1 MMQEQDREPV
11 IAICLLAALAD
22 GERTPEE
29 QEHFARITA
38 RLGGEDIS
46 ELVAR
51 VQRGELTAA
60 VAAQRL
66 ASAESRRSAYEM
78 AVAMV
83 YADGEPN
90 PRERAFLTELQRAM
104 ALSDDG
110 VAGLEQ
116 DIESL
121 AKAPLSG
128 PTPVATPDPP
138 AREVPRPSQAGIP
151 AVSHDAAL
159 EAMIRQQALLAGAL
173 ELLPQNIASLAIIP
187 IQMRLV
193 YRIGADYGQ
202 KLDGTQIRDLLGVL
216 GIGAAGQVLD
226 GVARRILG
234 GLGRGMFGR
243 VLGGVVGGTAGMVA
257 GAGVSFVATYALGHA
272 ARQYYAQGRRL
283 SQDDLRQLFERFRE
297 EAEALLPK
305 VQQEIHA
312 QSRHLDLGRLL
323 GTLRG
328 SPGVGTG

>member
-1 MMQEQDREPV
+1 MQEQDREPV

-22 GERTPEE
+22 GDRTPEE
-29 QEHFARITA
+29 QEQFARITA
-38 RLGGEDIS
+38 RLGGEDVS
-46 ELVAR
+46 ELVGR
-51 VQRGELTAA
+51 VQRGEFTAA
-60 VAAQRL
+60 DAARRL
-66 ASAESRRSAYEM
+66 ASRDARRTAYEM
-78 AVAMV
+78 AIAMI

-90 PRERAFLTELQRAM
+90 ARERDFLSELKRAM
-104 ALSDDG
+104 ELSDDG
-110 VAGLEQ
+110 LEGIQQ
-116 DIESL
+116 DVESL
-121 AKAPLSG
+121 ARAPLGG
-128 PTPVATPDPP
+128 PTPAASGSP
-138 AREVPRPSQAGIP
+138 AGARPRPSQAGIP

-159 EAMIRQQALLAGAL
+159 DSMIRQAALLAGAL

-187 IQMRLV
+187 VQMRLV

-202 KLDGTQIRDLLGVL
+202 KLDAAQIKDLLGVL

-272 ARQYYAQGRRL
+272 AKQYYAQGRRL
-283 SQDDLRQLFERFRE
+283 TPADLRELFERFRG
-297 EAEALLPK
+297 EAEDLLPR

-323 GTLRG
+323 ATIRG
-328 SPGVGTG
+328 PTAATP